1 VLDAGCGTGRVAVR
15 LSAHLRPGGL
25 LLAGFGLSPAHLPLA
40 SAPVDLAGYDAWC
53 AAAGLALQ
61 QRFAT
66 WDGDEYRGGG
76 YAVSIHRRPAAPPVR
91 PRRRASHRP
100 RAR

>member
-1 VLDAGCGTGRVAVR
+1 LT
-15 LSAHLRPGGL
+15 RPR
-25 LLAGFGLSPAHLPLA
+25 F
-40 SAPVDLAGYDAWC
+40 DAWC

-76 YAVSIHRRPAAPPVR
+76 YAVSIHGRPDGAPAP
-91 PRRRASHRP
+91 
-100 RAR
+100 